1 MRASSPEAWKRGGH
15 VETPGN
21 LTLTNREI
29 SIMIVNEFYSPRE
42 GMQNKRGLTIIELV
56 VVMCILAVMVLVAI
70 PNIGRWLPRYRL
82 RSAARDVASHM
93 QLARLGAIKDNR
105 EWSLLFD
112 VNGQSYRIISDKGP
126 DGNWGTPDDV
136 GHRGDGS
143 PWPRSTKSLA
153 DYRNIRFGDNGHGPV
168 AGGGPVGDGVTF
180 GADRAEFNPGGTST
194 AGTVYLQN
202 NRNDAMAIRVDS
214 STGIIRVWT
223 WDSSW
228 KRM

>member
-1 MRASSPEAWKRGGH
+1 MVDQGF
-15 VETPGN
+15 VF
-21 LTLTNREI
+21 TLTNKEI
-29 SIMIVNEFYSPRE
+29 SIMMVGEFYSPRE

-56 VVMCILAVMVLVAI
+56 VVMCILAVMVLIAI

-82 RSAARDVASHM
+82 KSAARDVASNM
-93 QLARLGAIKDNR
+93 QKGA
-105 EWSLLFD
+105 
-112 VNGQSYRIISDKGP
+112 
-126 DGNWGTPDDV
+126 DGNWGTPDDIEERVVNLSDYPNV
-136 GHRGDGS
+136 G
-143 PWPRSTKSLA
+143 
-153 DYRNIRFGDNGHGPV
+153 FGDNGHGPA
-168 AGGGPVGDGVTF
+168 AGGGPVEDGVTF
-180 GADRAEFNPGGTST
+180 AQDRAEFNPGGTST